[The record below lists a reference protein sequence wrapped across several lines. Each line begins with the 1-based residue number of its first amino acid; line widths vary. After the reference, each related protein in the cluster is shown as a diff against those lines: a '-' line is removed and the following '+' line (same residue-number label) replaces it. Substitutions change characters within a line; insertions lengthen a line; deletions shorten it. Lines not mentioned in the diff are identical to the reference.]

1 MPAKKPVEEIFVN
14 PMDSSGS
21 DDDEE
26 NDGSGGDSAAPSKSP
41 AASTPSTPRAED
53 LAAAEVGTDIKKVEI
68 VDEEAQTEID
78 TMRYMVC
85 SKANVRQGSGMDTEP
100 LGMLKKGEVLE
111 VTHTKEVDG
120 KIRLRFKLGWVSAFS
135 ADGYTTLMVCPSAR
149 KLTRATFLNPLT
161 SPPGRPR
168 AIVQCV

>member
-68 VDEEAQTEID
+68 VVRRTFQEFAHCLHNIAWK
-78 TMRYMVC
+78 
-85 SKANVRQGSGMDTEP
+85 SKTVRKKR
-100 LGMLKKGEVLE
+100 LGLSQS
-111 VTHTKEVDG
+111 
-120 KIRLRFKLGWVSAFS
+120 I
-135 ADGYTTLMVCPSAR
+135 
-149 KLTRATFLNPLT
+149 
-161 SPPGRPR
+161 
-168 AIVQCV
+168 

>member
-1 MPAKKPVEEIFVN
+1 MPAKKPAEEIFVN

-68 VDEEAQTEID
+68 VVRQTFQEFAQTFQEFAHCLHNIAWKSK
-78 TMRYMVC
+78 TVC
-85 SKANVRQGSGMDTEP
+85 
-100 LGMLKKGEVLE
+100 
-111 VTHTKEVDG
+111 KE
-120 KIRLRFKLGWVSAFS
+120 RFGLS
-135 ADGYTTLMVCPSAR
+135 
-149 KLTRATFLNPLT
+149 
-161 SPPGRPR
+161 
-168 AIVQCV
+168 